1 MTWTTQTDDI
11 SYVSG
16 FDFNY
21 KLDISF
27 SNGMPPTP
35 QMRSSPR
42 RHLTDFLLILPT
54 IILTCTTTTIIM
66 TKPFQADLDTRD
78 IEREGGMS
86 KYLNVEDGII
96 HRHFFFFYLLIPP

>member
-16 FDFNY
+16 FNFNY

-27 SNGMPPTP
+27 SDGMPPTP
-35 QMRSSPR
+35 QMRSSQR
-42 RHLTDFLLILPT
+42 RHLTDILLLLPT
-54 IILTCTTTTIIM
+54 ITLTCTTTTTTTTT

-78 IEREGGMS
+78 IERGGKS
-86 KYLNVEDGII
+86 KSLNVKDGII
-96 HRHFFFFYLLIPP
+96 RRGFFSFIS